1 MAARR
6 ARAARSMARLVLRLA
21 GSNDRSITQPSMN
34 VADIASAVERNAVP
48 VVFVNVLLQQLGL
61 PVPAVPTLL
70 LAGSLAAAP
79 PVLAKALAAA
89 VVASVVADWVWYG
102 AGRVFGYRVLA
113 GLCRLSINPAS
124 CVSQTEAR
132 FVRWGIPSLVVAKFI
147 PGFST
152 VAPPIAGALRMSLAG
167 FLLAA
172 ATGAVLWAGLAL
184 GAGWLLRDAVP
195 AVIDMLDRNTASAV
209 ALVALALAGW
219 LAWKLWQTHRFRRL
233 SDVPHITIAELLAAL
248 ESDAPPLLLDLR
260 GTSMVAET
268 GPIPGAV
275 VAEHDRLEHAVGD
288 WPKDRPIV
296 TLCACPQDAGAV
308 QAARRLLDQ
317 GFISVRP
324 LKGGYEA
331 WLAAARPA
339 ADRDEVPTRV

>member
-1 MAARR
+1 
-6 ARAARSMARLVLRLA
+6 
-21 GSNDRSITQPSMN
+21 MN
-34 VADIASAVERNAVP
+34 VAEIAAAVERNAVA

-70 LAGSLAAAP
+70 LAGSLATAAP
-79 PVLAKALAAA
+79 VLSKLLAAA
-89 VVASVVADWVWYG
+89 VVASIVADWIWYG
-102 AGRVFGYRVLA
+102 AGRAFGYRVLS

-124 CVSQTEAR
+124 CVNQTEAR

-152 VAPPIAGALRMSLAG
+152 VAPPIAGALRMSLVG

-172 ATGAVLWAGLAL
+172 GAGAVLWAGLAL
-184 GAGWLLRDAVP
+184 GAGWLLRGAAPD
-195 AVIDMLDRNTASAV
+195 VIAMLDRNAAAA
-209 ALVALALAGW
+209 ALLVVLVLAGW
-219 LAWKLWQTHRFRRL
+219 LGWKLWQLRRFRRL
-233 SDVPHITIAELLAAL
+233 SAVPHITPAELFAAL
-248 ESDAPPLLLDLR
+248 RASEPPLLLDLR
-260 GTSMVAET
+260 GANMVAEM

-275 VAEHDRLEHAVGD
+275 VAEHDRLDDAVRG

-296 TLCACPQDAGAV
+296 TLCACPQDAGAI

-317 GFISVRP
+317 GFVSVRP

-331 WLAAARPA
+331 WLAGVQAPA
-339 ADRDEVPTRV
+339 